1 MIKAF
6 TENGCFVTF
15 RFEIS
20 DVRECEMMRLGIAKV
35 ADGDPKNQVYAYVD
49 VVRSMMRYCNPEPNS
64 RLTTFGPSQMLDVN
78 IVNSLDFKFIP
89 HDKFVFIQVSING
102 VYLLEHEVTLAIG
115 TVVST
120 KESFSSD

>member
-1 MIKAF
+1 
-6 TENGCFVTF
+6 
-15 RFEIS
+15 
-20 DVRECEMMRLGIAKV
+20 MMRLGIAKV